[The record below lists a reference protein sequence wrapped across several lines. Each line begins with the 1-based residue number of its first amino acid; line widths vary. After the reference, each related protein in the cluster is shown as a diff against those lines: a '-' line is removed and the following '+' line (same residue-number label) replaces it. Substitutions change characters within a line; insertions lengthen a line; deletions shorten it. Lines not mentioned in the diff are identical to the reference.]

1 MKKLTA
7 EVYAMKVQDLSVSER
22 VLLAQ
27 QLWDSVFLEQNS
39 IPVTSEQ
46 NSILDARLATFEVDG
61 DMGSSWQ
68 QVKKRILDG
77 K

>member
-1 MKKLTA
+1 
-7 EVYAMKVQDLSVSER
+7 MKVQDLSVSER

-39 IPVTSEQ
+39 IPLTSEQ
-46 NSILDARLATFEVDG
+46 NSILDARLAAFEVDG
-61 DMGSSWQ
+61 DIGSSWQ
-68 QVKKRILDG
+68 QVKKRILDR

>member
-1 MKKLTA
+1 
-7 EVYAMKVQDLSVSER
+7 MKVQDLSVSER